1 MYNDNIE
8 NKVMANI
15 NFGRISS
22 WKIRFYYFVEW
33 SNWACEYKRC
43 KFSAVYPPTLTL
55 QQIYIAG

>member
-33 SNWACEYKRC
+33 SN
-43 KFSAVYPPTLTL
+43 
-55 QQIYIAG
+55 